1 MSEYRLMRIEGV
13 IQEIISTLILIGKVK
28 DHRVS
33 RMISI
38 NRVKCSSD
46 LSVAKVYVSGFESE
60 KVTRRSVEGLNS
72 AAPFIQS
79 VVGKKIQTRLT
90 PKLTFVYDDSIKEG
104 FEINKKIEEI
114 LS

>member
-1 MSEYRLMRIEGV
+1 MKGERNYEKNAPDSVDFTDSNHPCNYNYND
-13 IQEIISTLILIGKVK
+13 IL
-28 DHRVS
+28 
-33 RMISI
+33 
-38 NRVKCSSD
+38 
-46 LSVAKVYVSGFESE
+46 YVSGFESE

-72 AAPFIQS
+72 AAPFIQG

>member
-1 MSEYRLMRIEGV
+1 MSEFRLMRIEGV
-13 IQEIISTLILIGKVK
+13 IQEIISTLVLTGKIK

-38 NRVKCSSD
+38 SRVKCAPD
-46 LSVAKVYVSGFESE
+46 LSVAKVFVSGFEEE

-72 AAPFIQS
+72 AAPFIQGI
-79 VVGKKIQTRLT
+79 VGKKIQTRLT